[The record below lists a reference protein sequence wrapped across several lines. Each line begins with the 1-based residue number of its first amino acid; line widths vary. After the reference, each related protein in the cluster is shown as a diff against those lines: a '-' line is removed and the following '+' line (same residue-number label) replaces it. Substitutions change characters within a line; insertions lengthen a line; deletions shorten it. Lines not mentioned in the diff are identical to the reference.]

1 MYVLGKGLLW
11 VIYTYTYTYLSFL
24 LGLILLVVGRT
35 TYSVCDHKSQ
45 ASSVPSSPREIR
57 VSPL

>member
-11 VIYTYTYTYLSFL
+11 VIHTYTYLSFL